1 MVVLYKLKR
10 ALRKTG
16 KERLTKKVTSREK
29 KYFFE
34 WLKNFPQQIENTRH
48 IIQNMSEII

>member
-16 KERLTKKVTSREK
+16 KERLTKKITSREK
-29 KYFFE
+29 NIF
-34 WLKNFPQQIENTRH
+34 LNG
-48 IIQNMSEII
+48 